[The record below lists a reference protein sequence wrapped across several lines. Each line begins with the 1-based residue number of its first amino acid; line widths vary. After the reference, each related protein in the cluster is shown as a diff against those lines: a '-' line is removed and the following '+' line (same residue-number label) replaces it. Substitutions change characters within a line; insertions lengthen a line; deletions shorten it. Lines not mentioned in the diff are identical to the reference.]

1 MYVCLSHIAKEGESV
16 DTFGNDGG
24 RPLDRD
30 QKKVGYSGGV
40 LTDL

>member
-1 MYVCLSHIAKEGESV
+1 M

-30 QKKVGYSGGV
+30 QKKVGYSDGV